1 MAVFQAARAF
11 DLFTGHR
18 ADRERMAANF

>member
-11 DLFTGHR
+11 DLFTGRR
-18 ADRERMAANF
+18 ADRERMVANF